1 MMEHQPMSDQPQI
14 KTRPTPLRPR
24 EWTIAGL
31 ALLVVLAFLLAPTSF
46 ALGKMDAIAYA
57 VCHRIPE
64 RSFFLGGQQLPL
76 CARCSGTFLGVLL
89 TLVTLTAAGRARAS
103 RLPPPRVL
111 IVLVSFIVLW
121 AFDGINSYLALY
133 PGAPHLYEPQNWLRL
148 TTGMLNGI
156 ALGTLVFSIFQ
167 FSLWR
172 SPQSRPAVQ
181 GLRELAGLLALSALL
196 IGLVLTENP
205 RLLYPLALAS
215 TLGVIVMLTSVNS
228 IIVLVAARKE
238 NSAQSWRD
246 AAWPL
251 LIALALSLTIVIGIG
266 TGRAALSDL
275 LDMPF

>member
-1 MMEHQPMSDQPQI
+1 
-14 KTRPTPLRPR
+14 
-24 EWTIAGL
+24 
-31 ALLVVLAFLLAPTSF
+31 
-46 ALGKMDAIAYA
+46 MDAIAYA